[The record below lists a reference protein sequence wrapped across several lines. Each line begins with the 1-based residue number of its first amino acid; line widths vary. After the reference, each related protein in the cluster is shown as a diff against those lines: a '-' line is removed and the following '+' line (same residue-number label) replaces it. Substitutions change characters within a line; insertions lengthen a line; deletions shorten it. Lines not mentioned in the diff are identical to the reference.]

1 MHQSL
6 NIKPQGRGK
15 QGDFTL
21 NLGHFLVKFFTQGGK
36 TDVKDPFPGGTYIL
50 FDLRWY
56 MYGGIIT
63 HSFITCKL
71 HLKQSGK
78 VPQPVL

>member
-36 TDVKDPFPGGTYIL
+36 TDVKDPFPGGTFIL
-50 FDLRWY
+50 FDLR
-56 MYGGIIT
+56 
-63 HSFITCKL
+63 
-71 HLKQSGK
+71 
-78 VPQPVL
+78 

>member
-1 MHQSL
+1 MYGHEQL
-6 NIKPQGRGK
+6 CAGVQGYLGLRTALYGYVALCTAMYGYTRLRGVVAYLT
-15 QGDFTL
+15 FTL
-21 NLGHFLVKFFTQGGK
+21 
-36 TDVKDPFPGGTYIL
+36 
-50 FDLRWY
+50 

-63 HSFITCKL
+63 HSFTTCKL